1 MDKKYQV
8 FISSTII
15 DLKRERQKVCDA
27 VLALYQIPIGIGYR
41 CMFTQLLSEIAKEQ
55 AYCLIVYARRKKSVI
70 ITETRILSG
79 RT

>member
-8 FISSTII
+8 FISSTFT

-41 CMFTQLLSEIAKEQ
+41 CMFT
-55 AYCLIVYARRKKSVI
+55 
-70 ITETRILSG
+70 
-79 RT
+79 